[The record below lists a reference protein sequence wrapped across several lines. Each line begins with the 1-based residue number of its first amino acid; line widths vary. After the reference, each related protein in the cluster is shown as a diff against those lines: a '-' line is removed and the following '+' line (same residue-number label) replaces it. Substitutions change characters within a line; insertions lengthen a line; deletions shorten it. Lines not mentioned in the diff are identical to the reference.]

1 MTTNRF
7 LITLTIIL
15 AAIMTLTLHS
25 CKNNTQLS
33 KDEIVMDSLVFKD
46 KVYLLEQVDT
56 LLPYADVNINFKYPA
71 KFRDKESLIRLQQI
85 VTGTFFNNIYL
96 GELPPKEAFDA
107 YIEEYSE
114 EYKSLTNDYYNDKS
128 HLGDGSIPNWYWY
141 SRYMKNNVMFNDSK
155 LLSISAEQYDYTGGA
170 HGSFVVLY
178 TNIDLDELVTISEE
192 DIFKPNYQK
201 PLAEIIVN
209 RLMTEHKVDTREGL
223 LEIGFFDINE
233 IFPNNNFWI
242 SDKGIHY
249 AFNQYEIAPYVMG
262 VIDVFIPYEDLN
274 ELLNSGTVIKHLLEE
289 KE

>member
-1 MTTNRF
+1 MTTNRT
-7 LITLTIIL
+7 LIALTIIL
-15 AAIMTLTLHS
+15 ASIMSLTLHS
-25 CKNNTQLS
+25 CIDRTQLS
-33 KDEIVMDSLVFKD
+33 KDEVVLDSLIFKD

-71 KFRDKESLIRLQQI
+71 KFRDKESLTRLQQI

-96 GELPPKEAFDA
+96 GEFPPKEAFDTFV
-107 YIEEYSE
+107 EEYKE
-114 EYKSLTNDYYNDKS
+114 EYKSLSNDYYNDMRQ
-128 HLGDGSIPNWYWY
+128 LEDGNVPNWYWY
-141 SRYMKNNVMFNDSK
+141 SRYMKNNVVYNDSK
-155 LLSISAEQYDYTGGA
+155 LLSMSAEQYDYTGGA

-262 VIDVFIPYEDLN
+262 VIEVFIPYKDL
-274 ELLNSGTVIKHLLEE
+274 EEVLNPNTVIKHLLEE